1 MLEEKKQSE
10 NSHFKKGK
18 EMKMTKVVVLVLA
31 GFLLVNCG
39 GGSSD
44 NNSDTTETTETNN
57 TTTGVDTQ
65 KFNEGKDFY
74 ILRCSDC
81 HGLEGDSRNQGASV
95 TDIQG
100 ALASVEAMQSL
111 STVVNDTD
119 IEKIS
124 YYLQNVK

>member
-1 MLEEKKQSE
+1 
-10 NSHFKKGK
+10 
-18 EMKMTKVVVLVLA
+18 MKMTKVVVLVLA

-44 NNSDTTETTETNN
+44 NNSDTTETTETN
-57 TTTGVDTQ
+57 TTTEVDTQ
-65 KFNEGKDFY
+65 KFNEGKDIY

-81 HGLEGDSRNQGASV
+81 HGLEGDSRNQGAGV
-95 TDIQG
+95 TDIKG

-119 IEKIS
+119 IKKIS